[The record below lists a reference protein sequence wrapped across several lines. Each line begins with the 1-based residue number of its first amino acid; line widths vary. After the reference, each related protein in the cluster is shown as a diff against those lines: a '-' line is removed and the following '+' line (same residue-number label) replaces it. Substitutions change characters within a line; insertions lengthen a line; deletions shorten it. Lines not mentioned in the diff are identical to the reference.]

1 MCVFFF
7 LIIVIS
13 VVTSPFSFL
22 ILFTW
27 VLAFLLREHAQK
39 FVNLFYSFKE
49 PVLGF
54 IDFFPIF
61 KISISFISSLICSIY
76 FFLLTFSFAC
86 SSFSNF

>member
-1 MCVFFF
+1 MCFFF

-54 IDFFPIF
+54 IDFFSPF
-61 KISISFISSLICSIY
+61 LKSL
-76 FFLLTFSFAC
+76 FHLFLL
-86 SSFSNF
+86 